1 MNKVIPAYAA
11 FVKERFASG
20 DFKNISPLEA
30 MKLISQEWKS
40 LGAAE
45 KKVCIKNTTL
55 IQALTYLQ
63 KYTDAYTAQKN
74 AAASA

>member
-45 KKVCIKNTTL
+45 KKVCITNATL
-55 IQALTYLQ
+55 IQALTYP
-63 KYTDAYTAQKN
+63 
-74 AAASA
+74 